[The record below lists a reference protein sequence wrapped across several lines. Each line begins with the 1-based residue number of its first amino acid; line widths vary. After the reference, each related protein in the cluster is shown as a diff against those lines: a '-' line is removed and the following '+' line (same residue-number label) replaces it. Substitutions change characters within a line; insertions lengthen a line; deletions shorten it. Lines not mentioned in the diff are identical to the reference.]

1 MDARRPAGSEWLQQE
16 SEFRLGPLVVRGQ
29 GRLERRS
36 ASVTGR
42 FGGLTVSGALGL
54 LIDTKGATEQRDL
67 SMRPTP

>member
-1 MDARRPAGSEWLQQE
+1 
-16 SEFRLGPLVVRGQ
+16 
-29 GRLERRS
+29 
-36 ASVTGR
+36 VTGR